1 MWKPGTAKPKSA
13 TPRSQ
18 TNASHQGLRGGSN
31 GSLPAK
37 KKLSTS
43 TMAMRFMHRK
53 NDTNVTNP
61 ENNKASL
68 PMVSAKPN
76 KRSRDTAAYASNSH
90 EDITITKEI
99 RPEDEQSASSDGVVI
114 LELASSVDMHGIGS
128 DIVGR
133 RSFGGF
139 HKAIRTTWEAA
150 LKRRIDDDA
159 TTRNTKSRITDEK
172 LLDRYEKYVQG
183 GRMVEGS
190 GFGNKGRQRKRKHDP
205 EPS

>member
-31 GSLPAK
+31 DSLRA

-43 TMAMRFMHRK
+43 TMAMRFMQRK
-53 NDTNVTNP
+53 NDPNITNL

-68 PMVSAKPN
+68 PMVSAKAN

-90 EDITITKEI
+90 EDVTITKDI
-99 RPEDEQSASSDGVVI
+99 KSEDEQSVSTDRVVI
-114 LELASSVDMHGIGS
+114 LELASSVDMHGKGS

-150 LKRRIDDDA
+150 LKRRMDDE
-159 TTRNTKSRITDEK
+159 TTRNKKIRITDEK

-190 GFGNKGRQRKRKHDP
+190 GSGNKNRQRKRKHDP